1 MYTVRSNQD
10 ATAPTR
16 VGERPQANNWQ
27 AGTVQ
32 QVDAG
37 LIGYYQEHSDVFT
50 ILGGDGALTEG
61 VEVLTG
67 LTAVNVTQSLVQ
79 QVNFTLTDV
88 AITVTDA
95 LAYASKKIFTFPAG
109 RILLLGVTASLKWAV
124 TTDRAATTGTINDS
138 ALLTWAIGSVAASNI
153 TLSSTMVDMLPK
165 LTKVLD
171 GAAAAYTATASTGAL
186 AASAQF
192 DGTTTPVPVYLNVG
206 FETNTDIDHD
216 GILNTKGSIIM
227 TYLNLGDYL

>member
-16 VGERPQANNWQ
+16 VGEKPQANNWQ

-32 QVDAG
+32 QVDSS
-37 LIGYYQEHSDVFT
+37 LIRYFQEHADVFT
-50 ILGGDGALTEG
+50 ILASDGALTTG

-67 LTAVNVTQSLVQ
+67 LSAINVSQSVIQ
-79 QVNFTLTDV
+79 QVTFNLVDV

-95 LAYASKKIFTFPAG
+95 LAYASKKIFTFPEG
-109 RILLLGVTASLKWAV
+109 RILLLGAIASLKWAV
-124 TTDRAATTGTINDS
+124 TTDRTATSGTINDS
-138 ALLTWAIGSVAASNI
+138 ASLTWALGSVAASNI

-186 AASAQF
+186 ASNAQF
-192 DGTTTPVPVYLNVG
+192 DGTTTAVPVYLNVG

-216 GILNTKGSIIM
+216 GILNCKGSIVL
-227 TYLNLGDYL
+227 TYLNLGDY